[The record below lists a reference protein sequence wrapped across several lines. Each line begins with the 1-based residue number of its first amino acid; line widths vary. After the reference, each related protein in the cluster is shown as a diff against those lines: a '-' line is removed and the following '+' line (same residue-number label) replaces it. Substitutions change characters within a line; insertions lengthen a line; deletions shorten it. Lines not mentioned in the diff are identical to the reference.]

1 MAPSKPPLWRQAF
14 DAVEGRIGPPAE
26 RAVQTDLFAD
36 TVALALKSRRRI
48 QREIERQSRRALHL
62 VNIPTATDVK
72 RVSEQLAALQ
82 RQTRALEHRLAE
94 QQQSPPPSQRGARSG
109 SQTKERS
116 R

>member
-1 MAPSKPPLWRQAF
+1 MASSKPPLWRQAF

-36 TVALALKSRRRI
+36 AVALALRGRRRV
-48 QREIERQSRRALHL
+48 QREVERQSRRALHL
-62 VNIPTATDVK
+62 VNIPTATDIK

-82 RQTRALEHRLAE
+82 RQTRALEHRLE
-94 QQQSPPPSQRGARSG
+94 QAAAPQPARRARSG
-109 SQTKERS
+109 SNSKERT

>member
-1 MAPSKPPLWRQAF
+1 MPPSKPPLWRQAF
-14 DAVEGRIGPPAE
+14 DAVEGRIAPPAE

-36 TVALALKSRRRI
+36 AVALAFRGRRRI

-82 RQTRALEHRLAE
+82 RQTRALEHRLAQE
-94 QQQSPPPSQRGARSG
+94 QSPPPAAR
-109 SQTKERS
+109 RS
-116 R
+116 RTGSNSKESTP